1 MPRNR
6 ECHRIEGA
14 GMTKKKPRKA
24 TVADIEAVVHD
35 LRTVVSSLLARV
47 ESLERSRIAPPPVP
61 KAPPVA
67 WWKAWVQ
74 Q

>member
-1 MPRNR
+1 MPRDR

-47 ESLERSRIAPPPVP
+47 ELLERRPQPLVP
-61 KAPPVA
+61 ELEKPTV
-67 WWKAWVQ
+67 WWKGWCNK
-74 Q
+74 

>member
-47 ESLERSRIAPPPVP
+47 ESLERRPQLMLPEPEKP
-61 KAPPVA
+61 TA
-67 WWKAWVQ
+67 WWKGWCNK
-74 Q
+74 

>member
-24 TVADIEAVVHD
+24 TLADIEAVVHD
-35 LRTVVSSLLARV
+35 MQAVVSGLLARV
-47 ESLERSRIAPPPVP
+47 ESLERRPISPPPVP
-61 KAPPVA
+61 KGQTV
-67 WWKAWVQ
+67 WWKAWR
-74 Q
+74 

>member
-47 ESLERSRIAPPPVP
+47 ELLERRPISPPPVP
-61 KAPPVA
+61 KDHTV
-67 WWKAWVQ
+67 WWKAWCNQ
-74 Q
+74 

>member
-1 MPRNR
+1 MPRDR

-24 TVADIEAVVHD
+24 TVADIEAVVLD

-47 ESLERSRIAPPPVP
+47 ELLERRPISPPPAP
-61 KAPPVA
+61 KDQTV
-67 WWKAWVQ
+67 WWKAWCSK
-74 Q
+74 